1 MATGIRWPVASAHG
15 HARLAVIALAVLAG
29 VPAVQAQTPAAA
41 VAPAAPAARAAPAAP
56 TMAAPAPSPVFAIR
70 AFEVT
75 GDNPLGADETQ
86 RVLAPYVRTD
96 ANMETL
102 QQATAALEKALAAKG
117 FGLHRVSLPP
127 QEVGATVRLN
137 VVNFRLGKV
146 TIQSKGIYDDGNIRR
161 SLPELREGTS
171 PNFKR
176 LAVQTAITNENPNK
190 QVQVGLREASQP
202 DQIDATIDVKDSRPW
217 SAAVGLSNAGS
228 ESTGRDR
235 LTVSGAH
242 SNLFNLDHQFV
253 GAYTTSIQRTEDVK
267 QVGLQYKAP
276 LYGFGMVLGASY
288 THSDVVGNFGTFSST
303 GAGDTYGINA
313 TWYLHPEGGRRS
325 YVTLSLDDRMFD
337 ATVIEGTPV
346 GVDRRSR
353 PVTLGYAAR
362 VEADNRVWGYN
373 LDLAA
378 NTGNGSHN
386 DLASYQNEDPRI
398 TTVHWQALRGG
409 ISYAA
414 PFAGNWLWAAR
425 GQFQYSSQVLISGE
439 QFGLGGLG
447 SVRGTSEDRPIT
459 ADKGAF
465 ASLEITSPELT
476 AGLRLIGFVDAG
488 WLGNNLPNETTKPGS
503 DSLASMG
510 LGLRYASGPIAA
522 SLEYG
527 RLLNGSK
534 VPLSANSASPQRGD
548 DRLYVSVIWRF

>member
-1 MATGIRWPVASAHG
+1 MATGIRLPCASG
-15 HARLAVIALAVLAG
+15 PARVRLVVIAMAALAG
-29 VPAVQAQTPAAA
+29 VPL
-41 VAPAAPAARAAPAAP
+41 ARAQSPAVPA
-56 TMAAPAPSPVFAIR
+56 MASAAPSPVFAIR

-75 GDNPLGADETQ
+75 GENPLGRDETQ

-96 ANMETL
+96 ATMDTL
-102 QQATAALEKALAAKG
+102 QQATGALEKALSAKG

-137 VVNFRLGKV
+137 VVNFKLGKV
-146 TIQSKGIYDDGNIRR
+146 TIRSKGIYDEGNIRR

-176 LAVQTAITNENPNK
+176 LAVQTAIANENPNK
-190 QVQVGLREASQP
+190 QVQVGLREADQP
-202 DQIDATIDVKDSRPW
+202 DRIDATIEVKDSRPW
-217 SAAVGLSNAGS
+217 TAAVGLSNAGS

-235 LTVSGAH
+235 LTVSAAH
-242 SNLFNLDHQFV
+242 TNLFNLDHQFV

-267 QVGLQYKAP
+267 QLGLQYKAP
-276 LYGFGMVLGASY
+276 LYGLGMVLGAAY

-303 GAGDTYGINA
+303 GAGDTFGVNA

-325 YVTLSLDDRMFD
+325 YVTLSLDDRLFD
-337 ATVIEGTPV
+337 ATVIDGTPV

-362 VEADNRVWGYN
+362 IEADNRVWGYN

-378 NTGNGSHN
+378 NTGSGRNN
-386 DLASYQNEDPRI
+386 DLPSYQNEDPRI
-398 TTVHWQALRGG
+398 ATVHWQALRGG
-409 ISYAA
+409 ISHAA
-414 PFAGNWLWAAR
+414 SFARDWLWSAR
-425 GQFQYSSQVLISGE
+425 GQFQYSPKVLISGE

-459 ADKGAF
+459 GDKGAF
-465 ASLEITSPELT
+465 ASLEITTPELA

-488 WLGNNLPNETTKPGS
+488 WLGNNQPNETTKPGS
-503 DSLASMG
+503 DTLASLG
-510 LGLRYASGPIAA
+510 LGLRYGNGPFAA

-534 VPLSANSASPQRGD
+534 VPLSANSAAPQRGD
-548 DRLYVSVIWRF
+548 DRLYVNVTWRF